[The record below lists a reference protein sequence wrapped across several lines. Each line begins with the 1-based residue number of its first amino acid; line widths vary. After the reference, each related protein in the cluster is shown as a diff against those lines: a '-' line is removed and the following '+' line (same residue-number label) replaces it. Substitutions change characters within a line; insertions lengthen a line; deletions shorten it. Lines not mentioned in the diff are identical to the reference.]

1 MQLFYGVPEDIEKWM
16 SLVTQVRW
24 NFPGLET
31 QEKLN
36 EHRATVLK
44 FIGKRQAICVKEEN
58 EIAGVMLFSRG
69 HNMIC
74 CLAVSPEY
82 RRRGVASMLMD
93 EALANLDRTKEILV
107 STFRADDE
115 KGLAPRALYEKYGF
129 VADELIEEFDYPNQ
143 KYVLHPA
150 GSERKDRQ
158 FAIDDMVRKI
168 SGILSDREPS
178 IYMYGSSVLNDFRLG
193 WSDLDILVLT
203 SKQITD
209 EQAKSLVGLRQAM
222 LADKPDNPYYRSF
235 EGGMLTLDAFLSKKT
250 DRVVYWGTSGE
261 RIIDK
266 YAFDSF
272 GMAELVESSVL
283 LYGKDIRKELKY
295 PAFHELYADVK
306 RHYETIRKYAQSTGR
321 SFYSFGW
328 MLDIARCIYTL
339 RTGKI
344 IAKTDAAEWAL
355 ENNLCSDLD
364 ALGFALKVRRNPLE
378 YKDDKE
384 TFDYAETL
392 VEPIQRFADILEKE
406 LKETTMND
414 LAYTRIISE
423 DDVDIPQLLKIYQ
436 LPSISQFLS
445 ISDNYFHYV
454 TNTESVYFYKVYEKE
469 KLIGTIHLE
478 KDEKLLYMD
487 ILIFPEFQRMGF
499 ATRVIEDIQNDIFG
513 HSYDRIEISIDESN
527 IASLKLFENAGF
539 TFVSKEDE
547 LLNYVYEKD

>member
-1 MQLFYGVPEDIEKWM
+1 MKLFYGVPEDIEKWM

-44 FIGKRQAICVKEEN
+44 FIGKRQAICVKDEN
-58 EIAGVMLFSRG
+58 KIAGVMLFSRG

-74 CLAVSPEY
+74 CLAVAPEY

-93 EALANLDRTKEILV
+93 ETLANLDRTKEISV

-115 KGLAPRALYEKYGF
+115 MGLAPRALYEKYGF

-150 GSERKDRQ
+150 GSERKNRQ
-158 FAIDDMVRKI
+158 LAINTMVREI
-168 SGILSDREPS
+168 SGILSDCELS

-203 SKQITD
+203 SKQIT
-209 EQAKSLVGLRQAM
+209 EKQAKSLVGLRQAM
-222 LADKPDNPYYRSF
+222 LVDEPDNPYYRSF

-261 RIIDK
+261 RITDS

-344 IAKTDAAEWAL
+344 IAKTDVAEWAL
-355 ENNLCSDLD
+355 ENNLCPDPD
-364 ALGFALKVRRNPLE
+364 AIGFALKVRRNPLE
-378 YKDDKE
+378 YKDDEE

-392 VEPIQRFADILEKE
+392 AEPIQRFADILEKE

-414 LAYTRIISE
+414 LAYTRILSE

-499 ATRVIEDIQNDIFG
+499 ATRVIKDIQNDIFG
-513 HSYDRIEISIDESN
+513 HNYDRIEISIDESN

-547 LLNYVYEKD
+547 LLNFVYEKD

>member
-44 FIGKRQAICVKEEN
+44 FMGKRQAICVKEAN

-74 CLAVSPEY
+74 CLAVAPEY

-93 EALANLDRTKEILV
+93 EAVANLDGAKEISV

-129 VADELIEEFDYPNQ
+129 IADALIEELNYPNQ

-150 GSERKDRQ
+150 RSERKERQ
-158 FAIDDMVRKI
+158 IAINTMVREI

-261 RIIDK
+261 RITDK

-306 RHYETIRKYAQSTGR
+306 RHYDTIRKYAQSTGR

-355 ENNLCSDLD
+355 ENNLCPDLD
-364 ALGFALKVRRNPLE
+364 ALRFALKVRRNPLE

-392 VEPIQRFADILEKE
+392 AEPIQHFADVLEKE

-414 LAYTRIISE
+414 LAYMRILSE

-499 ATRVIEDIQNDIFG
+499 ATRVIKDIQNDIFG
-513 HSYDRIEISIDESN
+513 HNYDRIEISIDESN

-547 LLNYVYEKD
+547 LLNFVYEKD